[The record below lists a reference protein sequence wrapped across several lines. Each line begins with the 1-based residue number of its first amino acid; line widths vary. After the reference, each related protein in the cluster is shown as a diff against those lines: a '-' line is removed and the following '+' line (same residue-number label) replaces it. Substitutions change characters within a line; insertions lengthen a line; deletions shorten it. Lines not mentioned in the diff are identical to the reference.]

1 MKKELDPQ
9 LEKTLRA
16 LAEIIYDSY
25 IENIKKQRKNEKME
39 NKNLPYLNCLNLKC
53 KKPIYADEI
62 KYHDNNTTVICPHC
76 GAKILVHLSK
86 PKEDGPLFTEFI
98 RVLDKSE
105 KIN

>member
-1 MKKELDPQ
+1 MEKEQDHQ
-9 LEKTLRA
+9 LEKTLRI

-25 IENIKKQRKNEKME
+25 IENIKKQSKNEKME
-39 NKNLPYLNCLNLKC
+39 NKNLPYLNCLNSEC

-62 KYHDNNTTVICPHC
+62 KYHDNNTTVTCPHSD
-76 GAKILVHLSK
+76 AKILVHLNK
-86 PKEDGPLFTEFI
+86 PKEDGPVFTEFI